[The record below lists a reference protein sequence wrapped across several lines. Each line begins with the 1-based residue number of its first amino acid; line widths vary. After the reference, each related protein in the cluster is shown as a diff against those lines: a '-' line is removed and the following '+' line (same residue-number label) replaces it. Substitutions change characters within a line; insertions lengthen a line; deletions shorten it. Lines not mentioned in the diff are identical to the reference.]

1 MNVPSFE
8 GLNIDIPEAPIFSED
23 LSAPD
28 FIDASVIPEVNTDI
42 VLPVAP
48 NFVIQNLDIGELPQ
62 QINLSDL
69 LQDLDLSDLDLPA
82 TPEAPILNLP
92 EMPSM
97 AVIDIP
103 TRPEIDDDI
112 EMPDVP
118 TIVLPEM
125 EVMEAINLPDF
136 QYEEIPVFE
145 GTPPEFTVTIPD
157 NIDSIISNAASVV
170 QQDYYTYNTES
181 AIKPLV
187 LEIRSW
193 LEGIIRV

>member
-1 MNVPSFE
+1 MTVTVPQIDVVTKEVSGKLDFFEKKIGTLTNDVNKALDAMNNIQVDPVAPPTNLAKPSESGYEPLSNLKVPELEAKLPQPPVINLNIQSPEKMNVPSFE

-82 TPEAPILNLP
+82 TPEAPILN
-92 EMPSM
+92 
-97 AVIDIP
+97 
-103 TRPEIDDDI
+103 
-112 EMPDVP
+112 
-118 TIVLPEM
+118 
-125 EVMEAINLPDF
+125 
-136 QYEEIPVFE
+136 
-145 GTPPEFTVTIPD
+145 
-157 NIDSIISNAASVV
+157 
-170 QQDYYTYNTES
+170 
-181 AIKPLV
+181 
-187 LEIRSW
+187 
-193 LEGIIRV
+193 